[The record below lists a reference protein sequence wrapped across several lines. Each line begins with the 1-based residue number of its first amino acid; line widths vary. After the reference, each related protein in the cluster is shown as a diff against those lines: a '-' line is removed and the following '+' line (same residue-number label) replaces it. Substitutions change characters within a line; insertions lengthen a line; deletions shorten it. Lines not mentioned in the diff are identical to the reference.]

1 MIKDS
6 EFTPTTPLNK
16 LVEGCSRLK
25 GDVFQMVAYSG
36 DRPNSAV
43 IVLSGRET
51 KAYLQAIKRTDELI
65 EEDRMENDDIP
76 Y

>member
-1 MIKDS
+1 MIKDA

-25 GDVFQMVAYSG
+25 ADVFQMVTYSG
-36 DRPNSAV
+36 DRPTSAV
-43 IVLSGRET
+43 IVLSGNDT
-51 KAYLQAIKRTDELI
+51 KAYLQALRKTDDLI
-65 EEDRMENDDIP
+65 EEDRMEDDDIP